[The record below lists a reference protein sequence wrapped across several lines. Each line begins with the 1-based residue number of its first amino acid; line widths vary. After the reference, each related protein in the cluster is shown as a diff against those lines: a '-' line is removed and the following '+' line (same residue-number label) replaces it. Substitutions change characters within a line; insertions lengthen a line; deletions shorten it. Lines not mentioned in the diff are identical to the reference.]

1 MAQIN
6 FTVFFIYILPVIVG
20 LLLGLSLWK
29 LKKTYILSVL
39 LILLDIVFWYILS
52 NINTHGSEGA
62 GILVTMY
69 TLTAIAFTL
78 IEIIKLVIRR
88 YVK

>member
-6 FTVFFIYILPVIVG
+6 FTVFYIYILPVIIG

-29 LKKTYILSVL
+29 LRKTYLLSALML
-39 LILLDIVFWYILS
+39 LLGIIFWCILL
-52 NINTHGSEGA
+52 NINTHGSEGP

-69 TLTAIAFTL
+69 SLVTLTFSFV
-78 IEIIKLVIRR
+78 EIIKLIFRR

>member
-1 MAQIN
+1 M
-6 FTVFFIYILPVIVG
+6 
-20 LLLGLSLWK
+20 
-29 LKKTYILSVL
+29 
-39 LILLDIVFWYILS
+39 ILLDIVFWCILS

-69 TLTAIAFTL
+69 TLTTLAFSF

>member
-1 MAQIN
+1 MARIN
-6 FTVFFIYILPVIVG
+6 FTVFCIFILPVIVG
-20 LLLGLSLWK
+20 LLLGLCLWK
-29 LKKTYILSVL
+29 LKKTYIFSVL
-39 LILLDIVFWYILS
+39 MILLDIVFWCILS

-69 TLTAIAFTL
+69 TLTTLAFSF

>member
-6 FTVFFIYILPVIVG
+6 FTIFFIYILPVIVG
-20 LLLGLSLWK
+20 FLVGLCLWK
-29 LKKTYILSVL
+29 LRKTYILSVL
-39 LILLDIVFWYILS
+39 MILLDIVFWCILS
-52 NINTHGSEGA
+52 NINTHGSEGP

-69 TLTAIAFTL
+69 TLTALGFTFV
-78 IEIIKLVIRR
+78 EIIKLIIRR

>member
-1 MAQIN
+1 MTQIN
-6 FTVFFIYILPVIVG
+6 FAVFFIYILPVIVG

-29 LKKTYILSVL
+29 LRKTYLLSAFML
-39 LILLDIVFWYILS
+39 LIGIIFWCILL
-52 NINTHGSEGA
+52 NINTHGSEGP

-69 TLTAIAFTL
+69 TLTALGFTFV
-78 IEIIKLVIRR
+78 EIIKLIIRR